1 MKDVFK
7 NIEKYNPGKKRKTSK
22 VFDDMTADV
31 NSSKKHN
38 SVVTELFIRDWKLN
52 ISLYLLHNYI
62 LRYLKMLD

>member
-38 SVVTELFIRDWKLN
+38 SVVTELFIRD
-52 ISLYLLHNYI
+52 
-62 LRYLKMLD
+62 

>member
-31 NSSKKHN
+31 ISSKKHN
-38 SVVTELFIRDWKLN
+38 SVVTELFIRD
-52 ISLYLLHNYI
+52 
-62 LRYLKMLD
+62 